1 MNLSRRNFFAASL
14 AASATGLYAAAADAA
29 ETHPEQTAAGTVDK
43 VEKVKNAMLAMQ
55 RYSWEQG
62 MAGQAMWE
70 WGDRETAVLLARA
83 SLINT
88 TEDGRLAAVGG
99 GATDPAMAGEMVWR
113 AGLLTDDANLLRA
126 ADNLLEFLLKR
137 APRANDGTLYH
148 VFGSPEIWSDSFN
161 TAPPYL
167 AVRGRFDEAI
177 GQIEGLRNRLWDA
190 DKKLLSHIWND
201 GKRKFKRK
209 DFWGV
214 GNGWVAAGIT
224 RVIRALPPER
234 GKDKKRLVG
243 YLKDLVDG
251 CLAFQRPDG
260 LFHDVVD
267 NPNSFVETN
276 LGQMLSYS
284 IYTGVAAGWLSAD
297 YIAAAYHMR
306 QAAWKK
312 VDQNGFV
319 QGVCG
324 APKFDR
330 PGVAAEG
337 QAFFILMES
346 SAKNS
351 MRKEG

>member
-1 MNLSRRNFFAASL
+1 MNLSRRNFLAASL
-14 AASATGLYAAAADAA
+14 AVSATGLCAAAADAS
-29 ETHPEQTAAGTVDK
+29 ETHPEQTAADM

-113 AGLLTDDANLLRA
+113 AGLMSADEDLLRA

-137 APRANDGTLYH
+137 APRADDGTLYH
-148 VFGSPEIWSDSFN
+148 VFGSPEMWSDGFN

-167 AVRGRFDEAI
+167 AVRGQFDEALS
-177 GQIEGLRNRLWDA
+177 QIEGLRKRLWDA
-190 DKKLLSHIWND
+190 DKKLLSHIWNE
-201 GKRKFKRK
+201 GKRRFKRK

-214 GNGWVAAGIT
+214 GNGWAAAGIT

-284 IYTGVAAGWLSAD
+284 IYTGAAAGWLSAD
-297 YIAAAYHMR
+297 YIAAADRMR

-312 VDQNGFV
+312 LDRHGLV

-346 SAKNS
+346 AAK
-351 MRKEG
+351 KKDEG

>member
-1 MNLSRRNFFAASL
+1 MAAGASTGGQIAL
-14 AASATGLYAAAADAA
+14 AAGADAA
-29 ETHPEQTAAGTVDK
+29 SPAGEEANSLVDK
-43 VEKVKNAMLAMQ
+43 VKKAMLAMQ

-70 WGDRETAVLLARA
+70 YGDRDMAVLLAKA
-83 SLINT
+83 ALINST
-88 TEDGRLAAVGG
+88 GDGRLAAVGG

-113 AGLLTDDANLLRA
+113 AGQLTGDVQLQQA
-126 ADNLLEFLLKR
+126 ADNLLEFLLER
-137 APRANDGTLYH
+137 APRAEDGTLYH
-148 VFGSPEIWSDSFN
+148 VFGSPEAWSDSFN

-177 GQIEGLRNRLWDA
+177 KQIEGLRKRLWDA
-190 DKKLLSHIWND
+190 DKKLLSHMWNE
-201 GKRKFKRK
+201 GKKKFKRK

-214 GNGWVAAGIT
+214 GNGWAAVGMT
-224 RVIRALPPER
+224 RVIQALPPER
-234 GKDKKRLVG
+234 GDDKKRLVG
-243 YLKDLVDG
+243 YLKDLIDG

-297 YIAAAYHMR
+297 YIAAADRMR
-306 QAAWKK
+306 QAARKK
-312 VDQNGFV
+312 VDRYGFV

-330 PGVAAEG
+330 AGVATEG

-346 SAKNS
+346 AAKKM
-351 MRKEG
+351 MRDEG

>member
-1 MNLSRRNFFAASL
+1 MNLNRRNFLAASL
-14 AASATGLYAAAADAA
+14 AAGASAGGQIALAAGADAVS
-29 ETHPEQTAAGTVDK
+29 PAGEEANSLVDK
-43 VEKVKNAMLAMQ
+43 VKKAMLAMQ

-62 MAGQAMWE
+62 MAGQAVWE
-70 WGDRETAVLLARA
+70 YGDRDTAVLLAKAAPCKHDRGWTIGGNRRWRDRSGHGRRSGLA
-83 SLINT
+83 HGQLT
-88 TEDGRLAAVGG
+88 GDGQLQQ
-99 GATDPAMAGEMVWR
+99 
-113 AGLLTDDANLLRA
+113 A
-126 ADNLLEFLLKR
+126 ADNLLDFLLER
-137 APRANDGTLYH
+137 APRADDGTLYH
-148 VFGSPEIWSDSFN
+148 VFGSPEVWSDSFN

-177 GQIEGLRNRLWDA
+177 KQIEGLRKRLWDA
-190 DKKLLSHIWND
+190 DKKLLSHMWNE
-201 GKRKFKRK
+201 GKKKFKRK

-214 GNGWVAAGIT
+214 GNGWAAVGMT
-224 RVIRALPPER
+224 RVIQALPPER
-234 GKDKKRLVG
+234 GDDKKRLVG
-243 YLKDLVDG
+243 YLKELIDG

-297 YIAAAYHMR
+297 YLAAADRMR
-306 QAAWKK
+306 QAARKK
-312 VDQNGFV
+312 VDRYGFV

-330 PGVAAEG
+330 AGVAAEG

-346 SAKNS
+346 AAK
-351 MRKEG
+351 KHL

>member
-1 MNLSRRNFFAASL
+1 MNLSRRNFL
-14 AASATGLYAAAADAA
+14 AA
-29 ETHPEQTAAGTVDK
+29 
-43 VEKVKNAMLAMQ
+43 
-55 RYSWEQG
+55 
-62 MAGQAMWE
+62 
-70 WGDRETAVLLARA
+70 
-83 SLINT
+83 
-88 TEDGRLAAVGG
+88 
-99 GATDPAMAGEMVWR
+99 
-113 AGLLTDDANLLRA
+113 
-126 ADNLLEFLLKR
+126 
-137 APRANDGTLYH
+137 
-148 VFGSPEIWSDSFN
+148 
-161 TAPPYL
+161 
-167 AVRGRFDEAI
+167 
-177 GQIEGLRNRLWDA
+177 
-190 DKKLLSHIWND
+190 KKLLSHIWNE
-201 GKRKFKRK
+201 GKRRFKRK

-214 GNGWVAAGIT
+214 GNGWAAAGIT

-284 IYTGVAAGWLSAD
+284 IYTGAAACWLSAD
-297 YIAAAYHMR
+297 YIAAADRMR

-312 VDQNGFV
+312 LDRHGLV

-346 SAKNS
+346 AAK
-351 MRKEG
+351 KKDEG